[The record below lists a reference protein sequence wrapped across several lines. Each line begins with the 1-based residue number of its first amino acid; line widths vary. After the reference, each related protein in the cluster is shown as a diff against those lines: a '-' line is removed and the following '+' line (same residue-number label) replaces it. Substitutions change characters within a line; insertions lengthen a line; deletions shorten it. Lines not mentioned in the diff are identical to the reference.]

1 MTKSYIVS
9 AVVTTFVMSI
19 GVTGTSVG
27 ADLRSSQGS
36 GVLSQVRVK
45 DFQGPRPCLSKTLEP
60 KSEVVSQKINITD
73 RNVTIHGNKIS
84 NVQNITFQFFSV
96 NKDKQRCPTSVR
108 EIPNSKQ
115 SSSFFGLG

>member
-19 GVTGTSVG
+19 GVRGTSVG

-45 DFQGPRPCLSKTLEP
+45 DFQGPRP
-60 KSEVVSQKINITD
+60 
-73 RNVTIHGNKIS
+73 
-84 NVQNITFQFFSV
+84 
-96 NKDKQRCPTSVR
+96 
-108 EIPNSKQ
+108 
-115 SSSFFGLG
+115 